1 MLFGWPGNGLL
12 AGRMEKSTEIEGVIV
27 EFYQVGNAVKV
38 SAVDTKTFLEVSIVA
53 PAHCSGWPQ
62 GDRTDTEAIFRDL
75 WGAERYRYGP
85 LEGRLYFPGP
95 RE

>member
-53 PAHCSGWPQ
+53 PAHCSEQEMIDTVLRKLAYIQEKRRGQEKGRGRQ
-62 GDRTDTEAIFRDL
+62 GPPVKR
-75 WGAERYRYGP
+75 
-85 LEGRLYFPGP
+85 
-95 RE
+95 